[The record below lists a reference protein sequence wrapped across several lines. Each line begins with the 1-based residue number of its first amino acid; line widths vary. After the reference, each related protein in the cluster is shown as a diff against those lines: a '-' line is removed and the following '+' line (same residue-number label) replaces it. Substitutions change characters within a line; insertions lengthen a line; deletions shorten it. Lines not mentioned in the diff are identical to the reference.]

1 MLIPY
6 PYSLCSL
13 YIPRP
18 GRVLRPLKYCHV
30 PKAEAAARL
39 LGQLLDDT
47 EPCRNQLDVR
57 RWAAAILLIQMFL
70 CCYVVPKMHIG
81 WFPLIQD
88 VWGCFRMLQDVSGCS
103 WYLFFYSWNLQC
115 YNKRSSNGGRAQG
128 LFRMRWCDVRPHV
141 VLASS
146 CRCGVSWGVANW

>member
-103 WYLFFYSWNLQC
+103 WYLFFIVGIYSAIIRDQATEAGP
-115 YNKRSSNGGRAQG
+115 RVSSGCAGAMWGRTWCWPQVAGVGYLGG
-128 LFRMRWCDVRPHV
+128 
-141 VLASS
+141 
-146 CRCGVSWGVANW
+146 